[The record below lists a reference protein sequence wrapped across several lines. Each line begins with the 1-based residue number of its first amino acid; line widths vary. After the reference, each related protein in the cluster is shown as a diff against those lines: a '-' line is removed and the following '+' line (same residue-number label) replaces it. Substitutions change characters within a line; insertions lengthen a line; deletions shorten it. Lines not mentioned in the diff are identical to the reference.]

1 MKRVGHEDVY
11 DRQKELKMEE
21 NYMAKTR
28 NGHELKD
35 MYNPETNTLDIR
47 SNGLYPSNVLSNMC
61 SNGFRFDG
69 MVCGSM
75 EGFLQSLKRK
85 ELDKQRQICSMKGGN
100 ARKMSVTS
108 WQTDQI
114 VWWKGQ
120 AIDRQSEEYQR
131 LIRRAYQSMFEQ
143 SERFRVALMQTRG
156 ITLVHTSGEPNTYK
170 TILTPS
176 EFCGIL
182 MDLRDSYDV
191 RDKTKE
197 LEERS
202 MRRTK
207 LMYLHG
213 FGSSAASGTVKTL
226 RELLPDFD
234 VVAPDIPV
242 DPAEALP
249 FLRGLCMNEVPDVV
263 VGTSMGGMYAQQMR
277 GYNRICVNPAF
288 EMSKK
293 SKMLTVGTHEY
304 FKPRKDGT
312 THFEITSEIIRHHAE
327 MEKHQF
333 DGITEE
339 DRKQVWGMFA
349 DNDQQVNGE
358 SLFLQYYGKVIHF
371 SGEHRMDDKVI
382 EDVLVP
388 LIYRCVA
395 K

>member
-1 MKRVGHEDVY
+1 MD
-11 DRQKELKMEE
+11 KMEE
-21 NYMAKTR
+21 NYMATTR

-47 SNGLYPSNVLSNMC
+47 SNGLYPSNVLSNLC
-61 SNGFRFDG
+61 SNGFRLDG

-85 ELDKQRQICSMKGGN
+85 ELDKQRQICNMKGGN

-120 AIDRQSEEYQR
+120 AIDRQSVEYQR
-131 LIRRAYQSMFEQ
+131 LIRRAYQAMFEQ
-143 SERFRVALMQTRG
+143 SERFRAALMQTRG
-156 ITLVHTSGEPNTYK
+156 ITLVHTSGEPSSYK

-182 MDLRDSYDV
+182 MDLRNSYDL

-197 LEERS
+197 LEEKS
-202 MRRTK
+202 IRRKK

-242 DPAEALP
+242 DPVEALP

-312 THFEITSEIIRHHAE
+312 TYFEITQEIIRNHEE
-327 MEKHQF
+327 MEEHQF
-333 DGITEE
+333 DGITET

-358 SLFLQYYGKVIHF
+358 SLFLQYYNQVIHF
-371 SGEHRMDDKVI
+371 SGEHRMDDRVI

>member
-1 MKRVGHEDVY
+1 MED
-11 DRQKELKMEE
+11 
-21 NYMAKTR
+21 NYMATTR

-47 SNGLYPSNVLSNMC
+47 SNGLYPSNVLSNLC

-85 ELDKQRQICSMKGGN
+85 ELDKQRQICNMKGGN
-100 ARKMSVTS
+100 ARKMSVNS

-131 LIRRAYQSMFEQ
+131 LIRRAYQAMFEQ
-143 SERFRVALMQTRG
+143 SERFRAALMQTRG
-156 ITLVHTSGEPNTYK
+156 VTLVHTSGEPSSYK

-182 MDLRDSYDV
+182 MDLRDSYDL

-197 LEERS
+197 LEEKS
-202 MRRTK
+202 IRRKK

-234 VVAPDIPV
+234 IVAPDIPV

-312 THFEITSEIIRHHAE
+312 THFEITSEIICHHAE

-333 DGITEE
+333 DGITEA

-358 SLFLQYYGKVIHF
+358 SLFLQYYNQVIHF
-371 SGEHRMDDKVI
+371 SGEHRMDDRVI

>member
-1 MKRVGHEDVY
+1 MED
-11 DRQKELKMEE
+11 
-21 NYMAKTR
+21 NYMATTR

-47 SNGLYPSNVLSNMC
+47 SNGLYPSNVLSNLC
-61 SNGFRFDG
+61 SNGFRLDG

-85 ELDKQRQICSMKGGN
+85 ELDKQRQICNMKGGN

-131 LIRRAYQSMFEQ
+131 LIRRAYQAMFEQ
-143 SERFRVALMQTRG
+143 SERFRAALMQTRG
-156 ITLVHTSGEPNTYK
+156 ITLVHTSGEPSSYK

-182 MDLRDSYDV
+182 MDLRDSYDL

-197 LEERS
+197 LEEKS
-202 MRRTK
+202 IRRKK

-234 VVAPDIPV
+234 VFAPDIPV
-242 DPAEALP
+242 DPVEALP

-312 THFEITSEIIRHHAE
+312 TLFEITPEIIRHHAE

-333 DGITEE
+333 DGITEA

-358 SLFLQYYGKVIHF
+358 SLFLQYYNQVIHF
-371 SGEHRMDDKVI
+371 SGEHRMDDRVI

>member
-1 MKRVGHEDVY
+1 
-11 DRQKELKMEE
+11 MEE
-21 NYMAKTR
+21 NYRATTR
-28 NGHELKD
+28 DGHELKD

-61 SNGFRFDG
+61 SNGFRLDG

-85 ELDKQRQICSMKGGN
+85 ELDKQRQICSMRGGN

-120 AIDRQSEEYQR
+120 AIDRQSEEYQQ
-131 LIRRAYQSMFEQ
+131 LIRRAYQAMFEQ
-143 SERFRVALMQTRG
+143 SERFRAALMQTRG
-156 ITLVHTSGEPNTYK
+156 ITLVHTSGEPSSYK

-182 MDLRDSYDV
+182 MDLRDSYDF
-191 RDKTKE
+191 RDKTKK
-197 LEERS
+197 LEEKS
-202 MRRTK
+202 IRRDK

-234 VVAPDIPV
+234 VVAPDIPI

-312 THFEITSEIIRHHAE
+312 AHFEITSEIIRHHAE

-358 SLFLQYYGKVIHF
+358 SLFLQYYCKVIHF
-371 SGEHRMDDKVI
+371 SGEHRMDDKVTK
-382 EDVLVP
+382 DVLVP
-388 LIYRCVA
+388 LIRSIV

>member
-1 MKRVGHEDVY
+1 
-11 DRQKELKMEE
+11 MEE
-21 NYMAKTR
+21 NYMATTR

-47 SNGLYPSNVLSNMC
+47 SNGLYPSNVLSNLC
-61 SNGFRFDG
+61 SNGFRLDG

-85 ELDKQRQICSMKGGN
+85 ELDKQRQICNMKGGN

-120 AIDRQSEEYQR
+120 AIDRQSVEYQR
-131 LIRRAYQSMFEQ
+131 LIRRAYQAMFEQ
-143 SERFRVALMQTRG
+143 SERFRAALMQTRG
-156 ITLVHTSGEPNTYK
+156 ITLVHTSGEPSSYK

-182 MDLRDSYDV
+182 MDLRNSYDL

-197 LEERS
+197 LEEKS
-202 MRRTK
+202 IRRKK

-242 DPAEALP
+242 DPVEALP

-312 THFEITSEIIRHHAE
+312 TYFEITQEIIRNHEE
-327 MEKHQF
+327 MEEHQF
-333 DGITEE
+333 DGITET

-358 SLFLQYYGKVIHF
+358 SLFLQYYNQVIHF
-371 SGEHRMDDKVI
+371 SGEHRMDDRVI

>member
-1 MKRVGHEDVY
+1 
-11 DRQKELKMEE
+11 MEE
-21 NYMAKTR
+21 NYMATTR

-35 MYNPETNTLDIR
+35 MYNPDTNTLDIR
-47 SNGLYPSNVLSNMC
+47 SNGLYPSNVLSNLC
-61 SNGFRFDG
+61 SNGFRLDG

-85 ELDKQRQICSMKGGN
+85 ELDKQRQICNMKGGN

-131 LIRRAYQSMFEQ
+131 LIRRAYQAMFEQ
-143 SERFRVALMQTRG
+143 SERFRAALMQTRG
-156 ITLVHTSGEPNTYK
+156 ITLVHTSGEPSSYK

-182 MDLRDSYDV
+182 MDLRDSYDL

-197 LEERS
+197 LEEKS
-202 MRRTK
+202 IRRKK

-263 VGTSMGGMYAQQMR
+263 VGISMGGMYAQQMR

-288 EMSKK
+288 EMSTK

-312 THFEITSEIIRHHAE
+312 THFDITSEIICHHAE

-358 SLFLQYYGKVIHF
+358 SLFLQYYCKVIHF

-382 EDVLVP
+382 KDVLVP
-388 LIYRCVA
+388 LIRNIV

>member
-1 MKRVGHEDVY
+1 MED
-11 DRQKELKMEE
+11 
-21 NYMAKTR
+21 NYMATTR

-47 SNGLYPSNVLSNMC
+47 SNGLYPSNVLSNLC
-61 SNGFRFDG
+61 SNGFRLDG

-120 AIDRQSEEYQR
+120 AIDRQSEEYQK
-131 LIRRAYQSMFEQ
+131 LIRRAYQAMFEQ
-143 SERFRVALMQTRG
+143 SERFRAALMQTRS
-156 ITLVHTSGEPNTYK
+156 ITLVHTSGEPSSYK

-182 MDLRDSYDV
+182 MDLRDSYDL

-197 LEERS
+197 LEQKS
-202 MRRTK
+202 IRRKK

-213 FGSSAASGTVKTL
+213 FGSSAASGTIKTL

-312 THFEITSEIIRHHAE
+312 THFEITSEIIRYHAE

-333 DGITEE
+333 DGITET

-358 SLFLQYYGKVIHF
+358 SLFLQYYCKVIHF

-382 EDVLVP
+382 KDVLVP
-388 LIYRCVA
+388 LIRSIV